1 MFDMKKQRY
10 SVGDRI
16 RYKYDDGLYCGTAV
30 IVAIDRGGWQY
41 TVKLDGGTHE
51 GGRPGHTCMGYFDG
65 FVGFFLNNRH
75 IVELLE
81 DAGEREQVEISVED
95 LETVLIS

>member
-16 RYKYDDGLYCGTAV
+16 SYNYGGDRYGTAV
-30 IVAIDRGGWQY
+30 IVALDREGWQY
-41 TVKLDGGTHE
+41 TVELDGGTHE
-51 GGRPGHTCMGYFDG
+51 CGRPGHGCRGYFKEP
-65 FVGFFLNNRH
+65 VGFFLNEAD

-81 DAGEREQVEISVED
+81 GANERNQADISVED
-95 LETVLIS
+95 LEMILIS